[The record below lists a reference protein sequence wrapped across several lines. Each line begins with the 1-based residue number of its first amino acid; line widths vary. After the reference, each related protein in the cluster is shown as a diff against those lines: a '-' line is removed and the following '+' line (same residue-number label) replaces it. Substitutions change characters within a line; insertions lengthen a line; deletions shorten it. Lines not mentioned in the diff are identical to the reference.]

1 MPATLPPLPELPGVE
16 HRFVDAAGLRVHVA
30 EAGSGPPI
38 VLLHGWPQHWWSWR
52 EVIPR
57 LAEERRV
64 ICPDLRGMG
73 WTDAPAGGYEK
84 HQFMRDLIATM
95 DALGLERVPLVGHDW
110 GGWTTLL
117 AGANAPERFT
127 ELLALSIPHPW
138 TASRGLGAIKR
149 ELLALSYQGPVLVPG
164 IGPAVVRA
172 GYIKLLLRVGRVDGR
187 FTRDEAAVYHDV
199 LKVPANA
206 RASSAVY
213 RTLQLRELPK
223 IIRGTYEPR
232 NIEVPVRLV
241 VGDDDGVANVDL
253 EHHGGHL
260 PQLTIERVPGAGHFL
275 PEERPELVAERALAL
290 ATGDAS

>member
-1 MPATLPPLPELPGVE
+1 MARALLLAACWLLPATARADGGTL
-16 HRFVDAAGLRVHVA
+16 
-30 EAGSGPPI
+30 
-38 VLLHGWPQHWWSWR
+38 
-52 EVIPR
+52 R
-57 LAEERRV
+57 LAQRRGEYQV
-64 ICPDLRGMG
+64 
-73 WTDAPAGGYEK
+73 TVFTAPA
-84 HQFMRDLIATM
+84 
-95 DALGLERVPLVGHDW
+95 
-110 GGWTTLL
+110 
-117 AGANAPERFT
+117 
-127 ELLALSIPHPW
+127 
-138 TASRGLGAIKR
+138 
-149 ELLALSYQGPVLVPG
+149 VL
-164 IGPAVVRA
+164 RA

-187 FTRDEAAVYHDV
+187 FTREEAAVYHDV
-199 LKVPANA
+199 LKFPANA